1 MVIKRFRF
9 LDSTVIASL
18 LLTAVGCSHSELVG
32 RWQGALPGGPVSTS
46 GALEFRS
53 DGTYEQT
60 IDFMGQ
66 QVARVGTYKADGQIL
81 LLRTLDLKAN
91 GVSVGNRLPG
101 PMARMMTQ
109 DISIN
114 YRQDGDRLTLQLG
127 NATGTL
133 ERVK

>member
-1 MVIKRFRF
+1 M
-9 LDSTVIASL
+9 
-18 LLTAVGCSHSELVG
+18 TAVGCSHSELVG
-32 RWQGALPGGPVSTS
+32 RWQGSLPGGPVSTS

-60 IDFMGQ
+60 VDFMGQ
-66 QVARVGTYKADGQIL
+66 QLTRVGTYKADGQKL

-91 GVSVGNRLPG
+91 GVSVRGRLAG
-101 PMARMMTQ
+101 PMARLMTQ

-114 YRQDGDRLTLQLG
+114 YHQDGDHLTLRLG
-127 NATGTL
+127 DATGNL